1 MASQKDSQLI
11 SSRTPS
17 LTLMLLWGGIA
28 ISAKRR
34 ESKLEVHISLHPIV
48 TCFEMLFL
56 PTLFWFF
63 LLFFCC
69 LMPRWIFQHVLYNFT
84 NDTRYKMCHT
94 TFAKDIFSWWMCPW
108 DAAFCAR
115 VACLCWILLVQ
126 RIEGEGFF
134 WCFTLVFYIFF
145 YFCVRD
151 TKANATSKVKFAKPL
166 NALFVVVFF
175 FIRLRCWLTPALG
188 NAFIRA

>member
-1 MASQKDSQLI
+1 
-11 SSRTPS
+11 
-17 LTLMLLWGGIA
+17 MLLWGEIS

-34 ESKLEVHISLHPIV
+34 ESKLEVHISLHTIV
-48 TCFEMLFL
+48 TCFEKFFL
-56 PTLFWFF
+56 PTLFFF
-63 LLFFCC
+63 SFFCC
-69 LMPRWIFQHVLYNFT
+69 LMPQWILQHVLYNFT

-126 RIEGEGFF
+126 RIEGEVFLVLHTCFF
-134 WCFTLVFYIFF
+134 IFF

-166 NALFVVVFF
+166 NALFVVVVF

-188 NAFIRA
+188 NTFIRT

>member
-1 MASQKDSQLI
+1 MVSQKDSHLI

-34 ESKLEVHISLHPIV
+34 ESKLEVHISLHTIV
-48 TCFEMLFL
+48 TCFEK
-56 PTLFWFF
+56 FF
-63 LLFFCC
+63 FVLLLLFFCC
-69 LMPRWIFQHVLYNFT
+69 LMPQWIFQHVLYNFT

-134 WCFTLVFYIFF
+134 GASHLFFYFF

-166 NALFVVVFF
+166 NALFVVVVFF
-175 FIRLRCWLTPALG
+175 FYPSSLLADTCTWQYLY
-188 NAFIRA
+188 